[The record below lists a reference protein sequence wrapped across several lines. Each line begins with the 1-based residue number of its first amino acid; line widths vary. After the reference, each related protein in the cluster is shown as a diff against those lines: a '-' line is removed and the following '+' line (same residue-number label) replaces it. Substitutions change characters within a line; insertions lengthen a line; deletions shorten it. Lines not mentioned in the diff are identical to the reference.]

1 MGNVNFQYLDNNFKS
16 FREFFKIEFSSMKII
31 AMIPARYGASRFPG
45 KLMQDLGGKPVIVR
59 TYEATVA
66 TELFHEVYVVTD
78 SEIIFNEIENSGG
91 HAIMSQK
98 EHDCGSDRIAE
109 AVENMDI
116 DIVVNV
122 QGDEPFTSREG
133 LEQVLSVFS
142 GPDAEK
148 IDLASLMTEIH
159 DWKEISDPN
168 CVKVIVDKE
177 NFALYFSRS
186 PIPYP
191 RDKNAAVQYYK
202 HKGIYAFRKQAILD
216 FYKLPLR
223 SLEAAEKI
231 ECIRY
236 LEYGKNIKMAI
247 SNTQGIEIDTP
258 EDLIRANKILKEDK
272 KETVNNKYRNFPMV
286 PKVVFGPGSFDQL
299 SSILAP
305 NRKDKAPFIFL
316 VDDVFKGQELVER
329 INLRFNDKLIFISS
343 DEEPKTVQVDQI
355 VKDIKT
361 EFTYKPSGIVG
372 IGGGTILDL
381 AKAVSIMLS
390 NKGSASDYQGW
401 DLVRNKAVYHVGV
414 PTISGTGAEVSRT
427 TVLTGPVRKL
437 GINSDFTPFDQVVL
451 DPDLTLGVPKNQ
463 WFFTGM
469 DCFIHCVE
477 SLNGT
482 FLNAFSQSYGEKAYD
497 LCMEIFVTDD
507 LSDEESRG
515 KLMMASWH
523 GGMSIAYSQVG
534 VAHAMSYGLSYVL
547 GTKHGVGNCIV
558 FDHLGEFYPE
568 DVALFK
574 TMVKKHGVAIPQNL
588 CKNLTDAQITTMID
602 IALSLVPLWENALG
616 EGWEST
622 ITRQKLR
629 ELYLKM

>member
-1 MGNVNFQYLDNNFKS
+1 
-16 FREFFKIEFSSMKII
+16 
-31 AMIPARYGASRFPG
+31 
-45 KLMQDLGGKPVIVR
+45 MQDLGGKPVIVR
-59 TYEATVA
+59 TYEAAKDTG
-66 TELFHEVYVVTD
+66 LFDEVYVVTD
-78 SEIIFNEIENSGG
+78 SEIIFNEIELHGG
-91 HAIMSQK
+91 KAIMSKK
-98 EHDCGSDRIAE
+98 EHDSGSDRIAE
-109 AVENMDI
+109 AAENMDV

-122 QGDEPFTSREG
+122 QGDEPFTSKDG
-133 LEQVLSVFS
+133 LEQVLNVFN
-142 GPDAEK
+142 GADADK

-168 CVKVIVDKE
+168 CVKVIVDKD
-177 NFALYFSRS
+177 NFAQYFSRS

-202 HKGIYAFRKQAILD
+202 HKGIYAFRKEALMD
-216 FYKLPLR
+216 FYRLPMR

-236 LEYGKNIKMAI
+236 LEYGKNIKMAVTA
-247 SNTQGIEIDTP
+247 TQGIEIDTP
-258 EDLIRANKILKEDK
+258 EDLKRANKVLKEQK
-272 KETVNNKYRNFPMV
+272 KDTVNNKYRNFPMV
-286 PKVVFGPGSFDQL
+286 PKVVFGEGSFDQL

-305 NRKDKAPFIFL
+305 QRRDKAPFIFL
-316 VDDVFKGQELVER
+316 VDDVFVGDEKIVDR
-329 INLRFNDKLIFISS
+329 INLRFNDKMIFVSA
-343 DEEPKTVQVDQI
+343 DEEPKTSQVDEI
-355 VKDIKT
+355 VKEIKS
-361 EFTYKPSGIVG
+361 EFTYKPSGIIG

-381 AKAVSIMLS
+381 AKAVAIMLT

-401 DLVRNKAVYHVGV
+401 DLVPNKAIYHVGI

-427 TVLTGPVRKL
+427 TVLTGPVKKL
-437 GINSDFTPFDQVVL
+437 GINSDYTPFDQVIL
-451 DPDLTLGVPKNQ
+451 DPDLTIGVPRNQ
-463 WFFTGM
+463 WFYTGM

-497 LCMEIFVTDD
+497 LCKEIFVDGN
-507 LSDEESRG
+507 LSCEEARA

-547 GTKHGVGNCIV
+547 GTKHGIGNCIV
-558 FDHLGEFYPE
+558 FNHLEEFYPK

-574 TMVKKHGVAIPQNL
+574 QMLEAHNIDIPKGL
-588 CKNLTDAQITTMID
+588 CKDLSEEEMDTMID

-616 EGWEST
+616 DNWEA
-622 ITRQKLR
+622 IATREKLR
-629 ELYLKM
+629 SLYLQM